1 MSLQEHEIKHIKKT
15 IGRELTKTEREILA
29 AEWSEHCSYKSSKI
43 HLKMLPTT
51 GQNVILEKGYD
62 SGVLD
67 VGDGYV
73 VTVHIESHN
82 HPSAV
87 EPFGGAGTGVGGV
100 IRDILSAGTRPIAIF
115 DGLRFGNIENDK
127 HARWLFKNAVSG
139 IADYGNCLGIP
150 TIGGEVE
157 FDECY
162 KNYALVDV
170 AAIGFG
176 KKNKLIKNHA
186 NIGDLVVLIGGS
198 TGRDGVGGSQFASD
212 SLESENRSAVQ
223 IPDPFIEK
231 LIIEAILEARNQNCI
246 NAMKD
251 LGGGGLSCAIS
262 ETAESLGIG
271 IELDINNVH
280 TRESDLSPDE
290 IMVSESQERMLI
302 VTSRKK
308 LQKLMKICNKFRIKC
323 STIGHVTSNKMMHVK
338 VGKNT
343 IAQLPADFVAR
354 APLLDRKKSKP
365 KYLEKI
371 KNKKNGKK
379 VSNYTK
385 TILRLLSSPNI
396 VSKHWVFSQYDHEV
410 GIRTVIKPGFDA
422 SLLRLDN
429 GKFLSAKIDG
439 NPKHCYIDPRNGAI
453 GCFEEACRNVVCTGA
468 NPIGMVD
475 HLQFGNPEDPEIFW
489 TFMESLQGLTEFAK
503 FLRIPCVGGKVSF
516 YNETSI
522 GPIKPTP
529 LIGVL
534 GVTDNPLIST
544 QPSADDYIVMIG
556 KTNDELGGSE
566 YYEYIHKFVGGT
578 CPTVNFK
585 ESKINMLSVLSL
597 IKNKLVNSVHDCSK
611 GGFIIALTE
620 VAIFGKIGCEI
631 DLANLPSNNTCNDE
645 VMLFSESHSR
655 YLLSIDKKNIT
666 KVKNY
671 LTKKKVPFGVLGRFS
686 GDQIKIKHKSKYITK
701 YPINIAEKKYF
712 NTLEEL
718 LKHG

>member
-15 IGRELTKTEREILA
+15 IGRKLTKTELEIIA

-51 GQNVILEKGYD
+51 GPNVIIEKGYD

-115 DGLRFGNIENDK
+115 DGLRFGNIENDT

-176 KKNKLIKNHA
+176 KKNNLIKNHA
-186 NIGDLVVLIGGS
+186 SVGDLVVLIGGS
-198 TGRDGVGGSQFASD
+198 TGRDGIGGSQFASD
-212 SLESENRSAVQ
+212 SLETEDRSAVQ

-231 LIIEAILEARNQNCI
+231 LIIEAILEARNENCI

-271 IELDINNVH
+271 IELNVNAVH
-280 TRESDLSPDE
+280 TRESGLHPHE
-290 IMVSESQERMLI
+290 IMISESQERMLVI
-302 VTSRKK
+302 TTKKK
-308 LQKLMKICNKFRIKC
+308 LQKLKKICDKFKIKC
-323 STIGHVTSNKMMHVK
+323 STIGHVTNNKIMHVK
-338 VGKNT
+338 SNQKT
-343 IAQLPADFVAR
+343 IANLPAEFVAR
-354 APLLDRKKSKP
+354 APLLDREKAKP
-365 KYLEKI
+365 KYLLNI
-371 KNKKNGKK
+371 KNEKKRKN
-379 VSNYTK
+379 VSDYSK
-385 TILRLLSSPNI
+385 IILNLISSPNI
-396 VSKHWVFSQYDHEV
+396 ASKHWVFRQYDHEV
-410 GIRTVIKPGFDA
+410 GIRTVVKPGID
-422 SLLRLDN
+422 SSVLRLDN

-453 GCFEEACRNVVCTGA
+453 GCFEEACRNVVSTGG

-489 TFMESLQGLTEFAK
+489 TFMESIEGLTEFAK

-516 YNETSI
+516 YNETPS

-534 GVTDNPLIST
+534 GITSHPLL
-544 QPSADDYIVMIG
+544 PSSPTNGDYLVIIG
-556 KTNDELGGSE
+556 ETKDELGGSE
-566 YYEYIHKFVGGT
+566 YFEYIHKFVGGN
-578 CPTVNFK
+578 CPIVKFK
-585 ESKINMLSVLSL
+585 DSKLNMISVLSL
-597 IKNKLVNSVHDCSK
+597 IKNRQVKSVHDCSK
-611 GGFIIALTE
+611 GGFVIALSE
-620 VAIFGKIGCEI
+620 LSIFGKIGCDLNLDKMPNTANI
-631 DLANLPSNNTCNDE
+631 DSERL
-645 VMLFSESHSR
+645 LFSESHSR
-655 YLLSIDKKNIT
+655 YLLLVNKKNIQI
-666 KVKNY
+666 VKEY
-671 LTKKKVPFGVLGRFS
+671 LTKKKTPFGILGKFS
-686 GDQIKIKHKSKYITK
+686 GDRIKIKHKSKYITN
-701 YPINIAEKKYF
+701 YSVSVAEKKYF
-712 NTLEEL
+712 NTLEDL
-718 LKHG
+718 LNNG

>member
-1 MSLQEHEIKHIKKT
+1 MSLQEHEVKHIKKT
-15 IGRELTKTEREILA
+15 IGRKLTKTETEILA

-51 GQNVILEKGYD
+51 GPNVILEKGYD

-115 DGLRFGNIENDK
+115 DGLRFGNIENDN

-271 IELDINNVH
+271 IELDVNNVH

-453 GCFEEACRNVVCTGA
+453 GCFEEACRNVICTGA

-645 VMLFSESHSR
+645 VMLFSETHSR
-655 YLLSIDKKNIT
+655 YLLSIDKKNIA

-671 LTKKKVPFGVLGRFS
+671 LTKKKVPFGILGRFS

>member
-1 MSLQEHEIKHIKKT
+1 
-15 IGRELTKTEREILA
+15 
-29 AEWSEHCSYKSSKI
+29 
-43 HLKMLPTT
+43 
-51 GQNVILEKGYD
+51 
-62 SGVLD
+62 
-67 VGDGYV
+67 
-73 VTVHIESHN
+73 
-82 HPSAV
+82 
-87 EPFGGAGTGVGGV
+87 
-100 IRDILSAGTRPIAIF
+100 
-115 DGLRFGNIENDK
+115 
-127 HARWLFKNAVSG
+127 
-139 IADYGNCLGIP
+139 
-150 TIGGEVE
+150 
-157 FDECY
+157 
-162 KNYALVDV
+162 
-170 AAIGFG
+170 
-176 KKNKLIKNHA
+176 
-186 NIGDLVVLIGGS
+186 
-198 TGRDGVGGSQFASD
+198 
-212 SLESENRSAVQ
+212 
-223 IPDPFIEK
+223 
-231 LIIEAILEARNQNCI
+231 
-246 NAMKD
+246 
-251 LGGGGLSCAIS
+251 
-262 ETAESLGIG
+262 
-271 IELDINNVH
+271 
-280 TRESDLSPDE
+280 
-290 IMVSESQERMLI
+290 
-302 VTSRKK
+302 
-308 LQKLMKICNKFRIKC
+308 
-323 STIGHVTSNKMMHVK
+323 MMHVK